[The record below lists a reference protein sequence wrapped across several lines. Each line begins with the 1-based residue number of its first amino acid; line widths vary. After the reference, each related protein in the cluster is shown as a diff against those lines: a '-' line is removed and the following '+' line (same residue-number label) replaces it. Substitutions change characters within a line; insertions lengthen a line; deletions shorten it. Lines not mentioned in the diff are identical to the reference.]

1 MRIFKIAPLYLLA
14 MKTILLYSILSVHL
28 FAHEEVNFLRVNFPP
43 LWITSGPLEK
53 KGIADEGEKLIKNEL
68 REYSYNYLDVTV
80 ARAQVFMTKKSEGIY
95 CAVPHG
101 KGFFDNII
109 ESKPWVA
116 TSGHVLIS
124 NKKFIQSLKDNPNI
138 TNLKGQLILKNFF
151 KQTNSVGLITKA
163 QRYPILDPILKPY
176 YLSKKIKAIVS
187 SNMLNLYK
195 MVLHN
200 RADYTFQYE
209 STVKYLQQLNHDI
222 NFITIEELNNYKVPI
237 VVGCNNSAASKV
249 FIKQINKKI
258 KKLRQIGLKKMKEFH
273 SPITYKNIKDFVSIE
288 NE

>member
-1 MRIFKIAPLYLLA
+1 MIQMCVKLITLLIFS
-14 MKTILLYSILSVHL
+14 SIL
-28 FAHEEVNFLRVNFPP
+28 AINIYADKEVNFIRVNFPP
-43 LWITSGPLEK
+43 LWITSGTLQN

-68 REYSYNYLDVTV
+68 IEYSYNYLDVTV
-80 ARAQVFMTKKSEGIY
+80 ARAQVFMTKKSEEIY

-109 ESKPWVA
+109 ESKTWVT

-124 NKKFIQSLKDNPNI
+124 NKKFIQRLKNNPRI
-138 TNLKGQLILKNFF
+138 TNLKGQLILKKFL

-163 QRYPILDPILKPY
+163 QRYPILDPLLKPY
-176 YLSKKIKAIVS
+176 YLSKKIKAVVS

-195 MVLHN
+195 MVLYN

-237 VVGCNNSAASKV
+237 VVGCNNSPASKG
-249 FIKQINKKI
+249 FIKKINKKI